1 MLSIACLTNCKTIRR
16 VMIAAGAGLV
26 MIGLLIVGMS
36 SGLTDWV
43 LALVAVWQG
52 EPPAP
57 HWLAKIHAI
66 GVEAFVCGLAVI
78 ALGWFSLPRWR
89 RIVAYASKSNVV
101 FAVSVLVVVGL
112 WLPVALIGHSAV
124 IGGERYWWLD
134 DDAMISMRYARHLAQ
149 GLGLVWNPGGERV
162 EGYTNLLW
170 TLYMA
175 LVHLLPIPVAQTSLI
190 ILLTNIAL
198 AVATIPVIIRFVRA
212 LGGSPLVVAAT
223 VLGFVLNKNVMAWT
237 TAGFETALLT
247 LLFLLG
253 IYRIIAEAQQCT
265 PRLLT
270 FMIIAL
276 LSLVRS
282 DAVILS
288 VLLYA
293 LAVWL
298 HRNRTLI
305 IGYAA
310 LSLALPIAHTL
321 YRATYYGDV
330 LPNTAYLKVF
340 GWEGALQAGFRY
352 FAAFA
357 MHYPFALGFALFGS
371 LLTKDKV
378 RRALLAVVL
387 VYIGYVIY
395 VGGDVFPNFR
405 FFIPI
410 LPLILALAFLGV
422 QSLIRTGWTTP
433 VQGEQLSAPRTI
445 LLAIGLSV
453 MISGVTMAALAPMI
467 DLLVTGAQS
476 GVAINR
482 WFAFI
487 SGVSAL
493 AGGVAVFFGRNALQR
508 LLLQPAISFKV
519 WFGLLCLVGT
529 PLLVPGYSWFLL
541 PNVVDVGNVT
551 IGLLLKH
558 NTPPTSKVADFWAGS
573 VFYFSERY
581 AIDLLGKSDRHVARL
596 PAASSGTMP
605 GHNKFD
611 FDYSLGVLK
620 PDFVVANFALP
631 VEEAIMRQAA
641 TGDFAFTGQLYFH
654 RLFQRHCLPYPIP
667 IETWRTI
674 FVCDWSEYI
683 GKRHD
688 WNACSII
695 VSVNCATNR

>member
-1 MLSIACLTNCKTIRR
+1 
-16 VMIAAGAGLV
+16 MIAAGVGLV
-26 MIGLLIVGMS
+26 VIGLIIVGMS

-43 LALVAVWQG
+43 LSLVAVWQG

-66 GVEAFVCGLAVI
+66 GIEALVSGIALV
-78 ALGWFSLPRWR
+78 ALGWVALPRWSLL
-89 RIVAYASKSNVV
+89 AALMQKESVV
-101 FAVSVLVVVGL
+101 LTVSLLAIGGW

-149 GLGLVWNPGGERV
+149 GAGLVWNPDGERV

-175 LVHLLPIPVAQTSLI
+175 LVHLLPIPVARTSLI
-190 ILLTNIAL
+190 ILLTNIML
-198 AVATIPVIIRFVRA
+198 AVATVPIIIRFVRA
-212 LGGSPLVVAAT
+212 LGGSPLVVAVT
-223 VLGFVLNKNVMAWT
+223 VLGFVLNKNVMAWA
-237 TAGFETALLT
+237 TAGFETILLT
-247 LLFLLG
+247 LLFLLAA
-253 IYRIIAEAQQCT
+253 YRIITEAQQRT

-270 FMIIAL
+270 FVIIAL
-276 LSLVRS
+276 MSLVRS

-298 HRNRTLI
+298 NSNRTLI

-321 YRATYYGDV
+321 FRALYYGDV

-357 MHYPFALGFALFGS
+357 MHYPFALGFALIGS

-378 RRALLAVVL
+378 RRTLLAVVL
-387 VYIGYVIY
+387 IYIAYVIY
-395 VGGDVFPNFR
+395 VGGDAFPNFR

-422 QSLIRTGWTTP
+422 QSLIRTGWTTH
-433 VQGEQLSAPRTI
+433 VQGDQPSVPRTI
-445 LLAIGLSV
+445 LFAIGLTV
-453 MISGVTMAALAPMI
+453 VLSGVTMAALASMI
-467 DLLVTGAQS
+467 DLFVAGAQS
-476 GVAINR
+476 GFAINQ

-487 SGVSAL
+487 IGVSAL
-493 AGGVAVFFGRNALQR
+493 ASSVAAFFWRNALQR
-508 LLLQPAISFKV
+508 LLFQPAVAFRL
-519 WFGLLCLVGT
+519 WFGLLCLIGT

-541 PNVVDVGNVT
+541 PNVADVGNVA

-581 AIDLLGKSDRHVARL
+581 AIDLLGKSDRHIARL
-596 PAASSGTMP
+596 PAASRGTMP

-631 VEEAIMRQAA
+631 VEEAIIRQAA

-674 FVCDWSEYI
+674 FVCDWSEQV
-683 GKRHD
+683 GQRHT
-688 WNACSII
+688 WEACSITTAGD
-695 VSVNCATNR
+695 CAAER

>member
-1 MLSIACLTNCKTIRR
+1 MLSIACLTNWKTIRHA
-16 VMIAAGAGLV
+16 MIAAGAGLV
-26 MIGLLIVGMS
+26 VIGLLIVGMS
-36 SGLTDWV
+36 SGLADWV
-43 LALVAVWQG
+43 VSLVAVWQG

-66 GVEAFVCGLAVI
+66 GIEAVVSGIALV
-78 ALGWFSLPRWR
+78 ALGWVALPRWNWLAAL
-89 RIVAYASKSNVV
+89 VQQESVV
-101 FAVSVLVVVGL
+101 FTVSLLAIGGL

-149 GLGLVWNPGGERV
+149 GAGLVWNLDGERV

-190 ILLTNIAL
+190 ILLTNITL

-212 LGGSPLVVAAT
+212 LGGGPLVVAAT
-223 VLGFVLNKNVMAWT
+223 VIGFVLNKNVMAWT
-237 TAGFETALLT
+237 TAGFETILLT
-247 LLFLLG
+247 WLFLLAT
-253 IYRIIAEAQQCT
+253 YRIITEAQQRT

-270 FMIIAL
+270 FVIIAL

-293 LAVWL
+293 LAMWL

-310 LSLALPIAHTL
+310 LSLALPIAHAL
-321 YRATYYGDV
+321 FRALYYGDV
-330 LPNTAYLKVF
+330 MPNTAYLKVF

-387 VYIGYVIY
+387 AYMAYVIS
-395 VGGDVFPNFR
+395 VGGDAFPNFR

-410 LPLILALAFLGV
+410 LPLILVLAFLGV
-422 QSLIRTGWTTP
+422 QSLIRTGWITP

-445 LLAIGLSV
+445 LLAVGLSV
-453 MISGVTMAALAPMI
+453 VLSGVMMATLAPMI
-467 DLLVTGAQS
+467 DLLVAGAQS
-476 GVAINR
+476 GFAINQ

-487 SGVSAL
+487 IGVSAL
-493 AGGVAVFFGRNALQR
+493 AGSIAALFWRNALQR
-508 LLLQPAISFKV
+508 LLVQPAVAFRL
-519 WFGLLCLVGT
+519 WFGLLCLIGT

-541 PNVVDVGNVT
+541 PNVADVGNVT
-551 IGLLLKH
+551 IGLLLKR

-581 AIDLLGKSDRHVARL
+581 AIDLLGKSDRHIARL

-611 FDYSLGVLK
+611 FDYSLGALK

-631 VEEAIMRQAA
+631 VDEAMLRQLA
-641 TGDFAFTGQLYFH
+641 TGDLAFTGQLYFNQM
-654 RLFQRHCLPYPIP
+654 FQQHCLPYPIP
-667 IETWRTI
+667 IDTWRTI
-674 FVCDWSEYI
+674 FVCDWSEQI
-683 GKRHD
+683 SKRHD
-688 WNACSII
+688 WEACSII
-695 VSVNCATNR
+695 TAGNCAAER